1 MLRKKLLVRLV
12 NKLYFRDWKK
22 TSGNKIGSLL
32 KTNAT
37 DNYSKPIRAKNVY
50 KGKK

>member
-22 TSGNKIGSLL
+22 TKEKIGSLL
-32 KTNAT
+32 KTNGT

-50 KGKK
+50 KEKK